1 MRAGILG
8 GTFDPPHIG
17 HLILAAEALDQLHL
31 DRLLWLL
38 TPDPPHKQDQP
49 ISPVKMRLELLR
61 AAIAGNSQFELS
73 RVELDRPGPH
83 YALDTVRLL
92 RQQMPGW
99 ELVYLI
105 GGDSLRDM
113 PTWHQPQALVRAVD
127 QFGVMRRPG
136 AEFDLTALDQIL
148 PGVTAKTAFLETPL
162 VEISSTE
169 IRARLAVGRTVR
181 YFLPPAVYRRIL
193 RMGYYQPKVSTGD
206 FEGLTAGE
214 THRREDSPA
223 S

>member
-1 MRAGILG
+1 MRAGIFG

-17 HLILAAEALDQLHL
+17 HLILAAEALDQLYL

-38 TPDPPHKQDQP
+38 TPDPPHKQDQV
-49 ISPVKMRLELLR
+49 ISPVKMRMELLR
-61 AAIAGNSQFELS
+61 AAIARNAQFELS

-92 RQQMPGW
+92 HQQMPGW

-136 AEFDLTALDQIL
+136 AEFDLPALERIL
-148 PGVTAKTAFLETPL
+148 PDITAKVAFLETPL
-162 VEISSTE
+162 IEISSTE
-169 IRARLAVGRTVR
+169 IRARLAAGRTVR

-193 RMGYYQPKVSTGD
+193 GKGYYQSQAATGD
-206 FEGLTAGE
+206 FEE
-214 THRREDSPA
+214 
-223 S
+223 